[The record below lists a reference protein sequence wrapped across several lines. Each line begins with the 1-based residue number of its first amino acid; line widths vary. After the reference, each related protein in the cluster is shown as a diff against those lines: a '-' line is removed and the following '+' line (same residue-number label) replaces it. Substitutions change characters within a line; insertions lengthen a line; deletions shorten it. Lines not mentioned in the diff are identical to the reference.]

1 MGLDPVS
8 WAALAGLA
16 LSVGTTVHSLAKGG
30 PDLPDVPKP
39 VKPPAPPA
47 LAPPAP
53 LPPPPSETE
62 AGEAVASERRKRQA
76 RFGVSQTILTSPL
89 GSGGSTQTGSKT
101 LLGG

>member
-1 MGLDPVS
+1 MCSGLEI
-8 WAALAGLA
+8 AAIVGLVGSLASTGVA
-16 LSVGTTVHSLAKGG
+16 LSKGG
-30 PDLPDVPKP
+30 PDLPKVQPP

-47 LAPPAP
+47 LAPPPP

-76 RFGVSQTILTSPL
+76 RFGISQTILTSPL
-89 GSGGSTQTGSKT
+89 GSSGSTQAGGKT